1 MIKSDMDQSNMVEAG
16 WRGSAEAWLDAAYE
30 ILIESGVDA
39 VRIVPL
45 SKKLKLSRTSFY
57 WFFKDREALLT
68 ALLEKWRAKNTGSL
82 VKQCECY
89 AESITEAIFNVFDCW
104 LDPALFDSKFEFAI
118 RSWAQQSPKVTAA
131 IRTADAIRIQA
142 LTDMFVRCK
151 YEPLAADVRART
163 IYLTQIGYIS
173 MKTRDGPNPRL
184 RRDIHGLRRPT
195 PRARA
200 LSCAAW
206 FHSRRRGAAGA
217 ERRPE
222 KDLSPQDPSGCDR
235 KPVTIASI
243 LVTPACPHRQRAQ
256 HACSWCTPDRSCT
269 LTSRNVTVVYRSY
282 YYRLA
287 LLR

>member
-1 MIKSDMDQSNMVEAG
+1 MKDKTIMIKSDMDQSSMAEAG

-30 ILIESGVDA
+30 ILIESGIDA

-142 LTDMFVRCK
+142 LTDMFIRFR

-173 MKTRDGPNPRL
+173 MKTKEDLATRMARIPNYVEIFTGSAALPREL
-184 RRDIHGLRRPT
+184 ERFHARHGFVPGGTARPA
-195 PRARA
+195 PRGAQKRPSPRKARA
-200 LSCAAW
+200 AAIVG
-206 FHSRRRGAAGA
+206 R
-217 ERRPE
+217 
-222 KDLSPQDPSGCDR
+222 
-235 KPVTIASI
+235 
-243 LVTPACPHRQRAQ
+243 
-256 HACSWCTPDRSCT
+256 
-269 LTSRNVTVVYRSY
+269 
-282 YYRLA
+282 
-287 LLR
+287 

>member
-1 MIKSDMDQSNMVEAG
+1 MNNAKIMIKSAMDQSSVVEAG

-68 ALLEKWRAKNTGSL
+68 ALLEKWRAKNTGNL
-82 VKQCECY
+82 VKQSGCY

-131 IRTADAIRIQA
+131 MRAADTIRLQA
-142 LTDMFVRCK
+142 LTDMFIRFK
-151 YEPLAADVRART
+151 YQSLAADVRART

-173 MKTRDGPNPRL
+173 MKTKEDLATRMARIPDYVEIFTGAAALPREL
-184 RRDIHGLRRPT
+184 ERFHARHGFIPGGATRPAPKST
-195 PRARA
+195 QKRP
-200 LSCAAW
+200 
-206 FHSRRRGAAGA
+206 SRRKTRAA
-217 ERRPE
+217 
-222 KDLSPQDPSGCDR
+222 
-235 KPVTIASI
+235 VSI
-243 LVTPACPHRQRAQ
+243 
-256 HACSWCTPDRSCT
+256 
-269 LTSRNVTVVYRSY
+269 SR
-282 YYRLA
+282 
-287 LLR
+287 

>member
-1 MIKSDMDQSNMVEAG
+1 MNNAKVMIKSAMDQSSVVEAG

-82 VKQCECY
+82 VKQSGCY

-118 RSWAQQSPKVTAA
+118 RSWGQQSPKVAA
-131 IRTADAIRIQA
+131 AMRAADATRIQA
-142 LTDMFVRCK
+142 LTDMFIRFK

-173 MKTRDGPNPRL
+173 MQTKEDLATRMARIPDYVEIFTGAAALPRELERFHARHGFIPGGATRPASKNAQKNPA
-184 RRDIHGLRRPT
+184 RRK
-195 PRARA
+195 PRA
-200 LSCAAW
+200 AATI
-206 FHSRRRGAAGA
+206 SR
-217 ERRPE
+217 
-222 KDLSPQDPSGCDR
+222 
-235 KPVTIASI
+235 
-243 LVTPACPHRQRAQ
+243 
-256 HACSWCTPDRSCT
+256 
-269 LTSRNVTVVYRSY
+269 
-282 YYRLA
+282 
-287 LLR
+287 

>member
-1 MIKSDMDQSNMVEAG
+1 MKHAKIMIKSDMDQSHMVEAG

-57 WFFKDREALLT
+57 WFFKDREALLS

-131 IRTADAIRIQA
+131 IRAADATRIQA
-142 LTDMFVRCK
+142 LTDMFIRCK

-173 MKTRDGPNPRL
+173 MKTKEDLATRMARIPDYVEIFTGSAALPRELQRFHARHGFTPGGAVRPAAKNAQGNP
-184 RRDIHGLRRPT
+184 
-195 PRARA
+195 
-200 LSCAAW
+200 
-206 FHSRRRGAAGA
+206 SRRKTRAAA
-217 ERRPE
+217 I
-222 KDLSPQDPSGCDR
+222 
-235 KPVTIASI
+235 V
-243 LVTPACPHRQRAQ
+243 
-256 HACSWCTPDRSCT
+256 
-269 LTSRNVTVVYRSY
+269 SR
-282 YYRLA
+282 
-287 LLR
+287 

>member
-1 MIKSDMDQSNMVEAG
+1 MKDKTIMIKSDMDQSSMAEAG

-68 ALLEKWRAKNTGSL
+68 TLLEKWRAKNTGSL

-142 LTDMFVRCK
+142 LTDMFIRFR

-173 MKTRDGPNPRL
+173 MKTKEDLATRMARIPNYVEIFTGSAALPREL
-184 RRDIHGLRRPT
+184 ERFHARHGFVPGGAARPA
-195 PRARA
+195 PRGAQTRGAQKRPSPRKARA
-200 LSCAAW
+200 AAIVG
-206 FHSRRRGAAGA
+206 R
-217 ERRPE
+217 
-222 KDLSPQDPSGCDR
+222 
-235 KPVTIASI
+235 
-243 LVTPACPHRQRAQ
+243 
-256 HACSWCTPDRSCT
+256 
-269 LTSRNVTVVYRSY
+269 
-282 YYRLA
+282 
-287 LLR
+287 